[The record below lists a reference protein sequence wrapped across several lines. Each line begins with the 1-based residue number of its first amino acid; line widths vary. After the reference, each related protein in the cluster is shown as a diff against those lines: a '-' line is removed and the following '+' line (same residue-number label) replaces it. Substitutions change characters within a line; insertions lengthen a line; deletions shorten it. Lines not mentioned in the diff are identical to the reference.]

1 MQTEPLLLIPGLMC
15 DGAVWQPVIA
25 ELAPV
30 RNCQVIEPG
39 AEDDLAAMAGT
50 VLRQAPAR
58 FALAGHSMG
67 ARVALELWR
76 QAPDRVSRI
85 ALFDSGYLPLAPGA
99 AGVAETRKRQA
110 LLELAREHGVQAMA
124 RNWVQ
129 AMVHPGRLADAP
141 LIDAIVAMFARK
153 SIHTFE
159 RQIQALLQR
168 PDASA
173 VLGSIRV
180 PALVG
185 CGRQDSWAPPAQH
198 EAMRALI
205 PDARLAV
212 FEHAGHMAP
221 MERPQAVARDL
232 LRWLAAPA

>member
-1 MQTEPLLLIPGLMC
+1 MQAEPLLLVPGLMC
-15 DGAVWQPVIA
+15 DRAAWQPVIA
-25 ELAPV
+25 ELAAV
-30 RNCQVIEPG
+30 RDCEVIEPG
-39 AEDDLAAMAGT
+39 AEDDLAAMART
-50 VLRQAPAR
+50 VLRHAPGR

-85 ALFDSGYLPLAPGA
+85 ALLDSGYLPLAPGA

-124 RNWVQ
+124 RSWVQ
-129 AMVHPGRLADAP
+129 DMVHPARLSDAV
-141 LIDAIVAMFARK
+141 LIDAIVAMFSRRSAY
-153 SIHTFE
+153 TFA
-159 RQIQALLQR
+159 RQIQALLRR

-173 VLGSIRV
+173 VLDSIRV
-180 PALVG
+180 PALVA
-185 CGRQDSWAPPAQH
+185 CGRQDRWAPLAQH
-198 EAMRALI
+198 QAMQALI

-212 FEHAGHMAP
+212 FENAGHMAP
-221 MERPQAVARDL
+221 MERPQAVAREL